1 VKRWTFPAI
10 HVALVKNRNVTT
22 IPQKNP
28 ATIFTE
34 KKKRLPKEKICNTKE
49 HTLAIV
55 VLTEQDILLQL
66 IG

>member
-1 VKRWTFPAI
+1 MLLSSKTAMSLRY
-10 HVALVKNRNVTT
+10 LK
-22 IPQKNP
+22 KNP
-28 ATIFTE
+28 ATIFTGK